1 MFHRYLKRNFRAVIA
16 EGKSWQIEKPKIL
29 MLYRA
34 SPHPFSGKSPAM
46 LLFTREIRIKV
57 PHLAHDANVALD
69 REHRA
74 GCESYLS
81 PLENNHDAKQR
92 TTRHDCVGDVA
103 FCATI
108 KPNKLDSTFS
118 PAKHVV
124 IKSQGRDI
132 FSVVNVSN
140 GTTLVRNAKYLK
152 QAPISEVVT
161 DSSDSTDVVDPQ
173 AKAMESVGSQR
184 KNSDAC
190 RESVRSDDQG
200 TQNNSGVT
208 DRSGSVVKSPKR
220 LGQLCLFGNY
230 SDCVFNLVLL
240 NI

>member
-1 MFHRYLKRNFRAVIA
+1 MFHWYLKKNNRAVIS
-16 EGKSWQIEKPKIL
+16 EGRSWKIELPKIL

-34 SPHPFSGKSPAM
+34 SPHPVSGKSPAM
-46 LLFTREIRIKV
+46 LLFTREIRVKV

-74 GCESYLS
+74 GCEWYLS
-81 PLENNHDAKQR
+81 PLENYHDAKQR
-92 TTRHDCVGDVA
+92 AAPHDFRVGDVV

-152 QAPISEVVT
+152 QA
-161 DSSDSTDVVDPQ
+161 
-173 AKAMESVGSQR
+173 
-184 KNSDAC
+184 
-190 RESVRSDDQG
+190 
-200 TQNNSGVT
+200 
-208 DRSGSVVKSPKR
+208 
-220 LGQLCLFGNY
+220 
-230 SDCVFNLVLL
+230 
-240 NI
+240 